1 MLRRP
6 GSFKLADVFGIRIGV
21 DRTWFLILF
30 AMIFIWTPWFR
41 SELHSSDVVA
51 YATTV
56 VTVLVFFGSI
66 LFHEL
71 GHALVARRHG
81 NDVTQIDL
89 FLFGGM
95 ARMSRDARTPREEFQ
110 IAAAGPLAT
119 LVFVLACLAVD
130 LVIVGPHR
138 LLDAAE
144 LNNNVHLT
152 PTLLALSWLLLWNIL
167 LLVFNLVPAFPLDGG
182 RIARSIVWRITGDKT
197 TGTRT
202 AAKLGQ
208 GFAVLLAGLGIFVL
222 VSLHEFTGLW
232 LLAISFLL
240 GQSARGILLQTEL
253 TERIEGVCV
262 ADIMDR
268 QPVAI
273 PASTPVTQALDDFYL
288 RYGWSWFPVVDE
300 ADRFI
305 GITRQ
310 ERLQATHD
318 AGEGW
323 LTVGAVLES
332 EEDGGWRV
340 DQDRPLTEVLSSEPL
355 GRLGAL
361 MAVDGEGVLRG
372 VITIDQVRRAL
383 QRTVI
388 WPSG

>member
-1 MLRRP
+1 MSAFHSLVIAQTRLCDHCSMLRRP

-71 GHALVARRHG
+71 GHALAARRHG

-138 LLDAAE
+138 L
-144 LNNNVHLT
+144 
-152 PTLLALSWLLLWNIL
+152 
-167 LLVFNLVPAFPLDGG
+167 
-182 RIARSIVWRITGDKT
+182 
-197 TGTRT
+197 
-202 AAKLGQ
+202 
-208 GFAVLLAGLGIFVL
+208 
-222 VSLHEFTGLW
+222 
-232 LLAISFLL
+232 
-240 GQSARGILLQTEL
+240 
-253 TERIEGVCV
+253 
-262 ADIMDR
+262 
-268 QPVAI
+268 
-273 PASTPVTQALDDFYL
+273 
-288 RYGWSWFPVVDE
+288 VD
-300 ADRFI
+300 
-305 GITRQ
+305 
-310 ERLQATHD
+310 
-318 AGEGW
+318 
-323 LTVGAVLES
+323 
-332 EEDGGWRV
+332 
-340 DQDRPLTEVLSSEPL
+340 
-355 GRLGAL
+355 
-361 MAVDGEGVLRG
+361 
-372 VITIDQVRRAL
+372 
-383 QRTVI
+383 
-388 WPSG
+388 